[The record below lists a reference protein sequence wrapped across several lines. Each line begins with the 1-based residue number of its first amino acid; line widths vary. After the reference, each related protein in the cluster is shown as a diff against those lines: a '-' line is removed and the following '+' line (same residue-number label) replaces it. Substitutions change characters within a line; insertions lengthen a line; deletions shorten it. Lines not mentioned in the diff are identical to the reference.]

1 MPEFALFY
9 LMIIV
14 LVIGIKIIFG
24 ESESRIDKLKKVLK
38 DADTEELEMVKS
50 IIEKELNKR

>member
-1 MPEFALFY
+1 MGLI

-38 DADTEELEMVKS
+38 DADTEEFEMVKS